1 MRTISVGSVLVA
13 KCQCGFES
21 DSIHAGGG
29 MFDHDT
35 NCTMPAV
42 CTTCSILF
50 EENIMTDQPIRCPQ
64 CRSETPLYH
73 SDPSLGSKEQSHNT
87 VFDWNFTGN
96 NSHWDSVYL
105 WDTKYYC
112 PECKTIDMRFIH
124 GGIMWD

>member
-1 MRTISVGSVLVA
+1 MIVGSSLIA
-13 KCQCGFES
+13 KCKCGFES
-21 DSIHAGGG
+21 DYIYVGGG

-50 EENIMTDQPIRCPQ
+50 EENIMTDQPIRCPE
-64 CRSETPLYH
+64 CSREASLYH
-73 SDPSLGSKEQSHNT
+73 SDPSLGSKEQSDNT

>member
-1 MRTISVGSVLVA
+1 MDVA
-13 KCQCGFES
+13 KLINVSHTDLELENMS
-21 DSIHAGGG
+21 KERIDMS
-29 MFDHDT
+29 DT
-35 NCTMPAV
+35 NSMPGRD
-42 CTTCSILF
+42 I
-50 EENIMTDQPIRCPQ
+50 
-64 CRSETPLYH
+64 
-73 SDPSLGSKEQSHNT
+73 